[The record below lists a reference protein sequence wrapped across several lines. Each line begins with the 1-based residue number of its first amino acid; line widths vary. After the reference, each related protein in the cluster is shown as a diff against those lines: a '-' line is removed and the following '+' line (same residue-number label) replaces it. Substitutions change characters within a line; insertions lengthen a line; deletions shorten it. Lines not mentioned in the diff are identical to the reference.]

1 MVFGAIRPV
10 DYEVHDLA
18 ESRTGW
24 PARAGRR
31 GAGAQTV
38 DSLTFQDR
46 TSVNKPTGKWGRRLF
61 LALAVYP
68 VLVGGLN
75 ALTLDDLLSDP
86 KMTPSKFAGLFRDF
100 AFDMHPFDVQ
110 DPETFLATRT
120 GDCIDYAVLANY
132 VLSRNGFSTRLIRVE
147 MVGKNIG
154 HAVCY
159 VTQDRVYMDY
169 NNRRFFFALVRSG
182 PTIREIATKVAESFQ
197 AHWTFASEFA
207 YDYNSNIK
215 RVLLT
220 VVETDPSSSDPD
232 TGKYGDARSKENS

>member
-1 MVFGAIRPV
+1 MAIGGIRTV
-10 DYEVHDLA
+10 DYVVHVPA
-18 ESRTGW
+18 ERHTRG
-24 PARAGRR
+24 PARASRR
-31 GAGAQTV
+31 GAVALMV
-38 DSLTFQDR
+38 DWVISRDR
-46 TSVNKPTGKWGRRLF
+46 GPANGPGGKWGRRLF
-61 LALAVYP
+61 LALAIYP
-68 VLVGGLN
+68 LLVVGLN

-86 KMTPSKFAGLFRDF
+86 KMTPSKFASLFRDF

-110 DPETFLATRT
+110 DPEAFLATRT

-132 VLSRNGFSTRLIRVE
+132 VLSRNGYGTRLIRVE

-182 PTIREIATKVAESFQ
+182 PTIREIATKVAASFQ

-232 TGKYGDARSKENS
+232 AGKYGDVRSKQNS